1 MTTTQPQVITKMD
14 LVYKMPEAANVE
26 VRRDLEFP
34 GADGSALA
42 MDLYLPTGGRNGPL
56 PVVVLVTGYKD
67 QGALARLGSRFK
79 DMQSNISWARLI
91 AASGM
96 AAVTYTNRAPAADFL
111 ALLSHVRRH
120 ASALGVDAGRV
131 GLWASSGHVPVALS
145 ALMRDA
151 AARVKCAALLYGF
164 TLDLDG
170 ATGVADQAKTF
181 GFETPCA
188 GRTVGDIAND
198 APIFLARAGRDQ
210 FAGLNDALDRLV
222 AGALAANLSLTLV
235 NHANGPHA
243 FDLFDDTE
251 MSREIIR
258 RALGFLRFQ
267 LDQM

>member
-1 MTTTQPQVITKMD
+1 MATTQPQVTKMD

-42 MDLYLPTGGRNGPL
+42 MDMYLPPGKHDGPL
-56 PVVVLVTGYKD
+56 PVVVLVTGFRD
-67 QGALARLGSRFK
+67 EGALARLGCRFK

-96 AAVTYTNRAPAADFL
+96 AAVLYTNRAPAGDVL
-111 ALLSHVRRH
+111 ALLAHVRRH

-131 GLWASSGHVPVALS
+131 GLCASSGHVPTALS
-145 ALMRDA
+145 ALMGDA
-151 AARVKCAALLYGF
+151 AARVNCAALLYGF

-188 GRTVGDIAND
+188 GRTVGDLAND
-198 APIFLARAGRDQ
+198 APMFFVRAGKDQ
-210 FAGLNDALDRLV
+210 FAGLNDAMDRLV
-222 AGALAANLSLTLV
+222 AGALAANLPLTLV

-258 RALGFLRFQ
+258 RVLGFLRFQ
-267 LDQM
+267 LDQV